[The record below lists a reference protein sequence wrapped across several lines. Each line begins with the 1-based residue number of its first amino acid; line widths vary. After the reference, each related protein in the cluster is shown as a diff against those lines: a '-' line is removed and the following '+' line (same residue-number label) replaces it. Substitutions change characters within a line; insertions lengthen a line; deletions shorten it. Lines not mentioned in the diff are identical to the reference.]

1 MKLATCFCPARKIV
15 PVVLPVLLLGN
26 AFSQTTQAAKSKDP
40 LNRETPQS
48 SVYSFLQASHAHDYD
63 KAAKY
68 LDLRKLPPDQ
78 RLKNGPQLAQQLQ
91 RILDRDAQFDVA
103 NFSNDPEGSR
113 AENLPP
119 NRERIDSFTVN
130 GQTLDLELERVI
142 LRSGI
147 HVWLFSSDSVDRIPQ
162 IVRLT
167 SDSPVEKHLPDPL
180 VSWKIA
186 DTPAWRVIGLA
197 LLALALAAFSRMFSR
212 LALLCCEPLL

>member
-1 MKLATCFCPARKIV
+1 MGEVGIFMELAACFHIARKIV
-15 PVVLPVLLLGN
+15 PALMLVLLLVS
-26 AFSQTTQAAKSKDP
+26 AFSQTLEVSKSESSRLKDP
-40 LNRETPQS
+40 LDRKSPQS
-48 SVYSFLQASHAHDYD
+48 SVYSFLQACHAHDYD

-167 SDSPVEKHLPDPL
+167 RSEEH
-180 VSWKIA
+180 
-186 DTPAWRVIGLA
+186 
-197 LLALALAAFSRMFSR
+197 
-212 LALLCCEPLL
+212 